1 MPKPQSDVICDTCGK
16 VTMTSS
22 IRGYASVLA
31 AAVLWASSG
40 TASKALFLSGIT
52 PFQLVQIRVTLAAAA
67 LGLMLGLF
75 APRLLKI
82 RAADT
87 ISFWILGG
95 ALLAMVQFTYLF
107 TISKMPVATAVLI
120 QYTSPA
126 MVALYSMCFWG
137 ERPTAQKVAALILSL
152 LGCYLVVGGYAMSL
166 LRMNMVGAATG
177 LASAVFFAAYSLF
190 GERRMHRYGPW
201 TVSFYAFLF
210 AAVTWNVFE
219 TPFHFIW
226 AGYSTTQWG
235 YILYIAIMGTLLPFG
250 LFFVGV
256 NHIRSTR
263 ASITS
268 TAEPISAGFMA
279 YVFLGETLEPLQ
291 LLGGALVVAAIVL
304 LQIRKERIELAPE
317 SVRPRPEAV

>member
-1 MPKPQSDVICDTCGK
+1 MITVC
-16 VTMTSS
+16 MTSS

-31 AAVLWASSG
+31 AAVMWASSG

-52 PFQLVQIRVTLAAAA
+52 PFQLVQLRVTLAAAA
-67 LGLMLGLF
+67 LGLILGLF
-75 APRLLKI
+75 APRHLRI
-82 RAADT
+82 RLADT
-87 ISFWILGG
+87 ISFWVLGG
-95 ALLAMVQFTYLF
+95 VLLASVQFTYLY
-107 TISKMPVATAVLI
+107 TISKMPVATAILI
-120 QYTSPA
+120 QYTAPA
-126 MVALYSMCFWG
+126 MVALYSICFWG
-137 ERPTAQKVAALILSL
+137 ERATAEKVVALVLSL

-166 LRMNMVGAATG
+166 LRMNMVGAMTG

-210 AAVTWNVFE
+210 AAVTWNVLE

-226 AGYSTTQWG
+226 AGYSPTQWA
-235 YILYIAIMGTLLPFG
+235 YILYIAIVGTLLPFS

-279 YVFLGETLEPLQ
+279 YLFLGETLEPLQ
-291 LLGGALVVAAIVL
+291 LFGGALVIAAIVL
-304 LQIRKERIELAPE
+304 LQIQKEQIELAPE
-317 SVRPRPEAV
+317 AVRPGLEAI